1 MIHHKTEVLHLVIKR
16 KIQLTGRSTYT
27 ISLPREWINKL
38 AIDQG
43 DELSILEQADGSLLI
58 SKGSLN
64 TSREKEV
71 TIDIDKLLDINL
83 LEKIIIS
90 KYLAGYSK
98 INISSRN
105 EIQSK
110 IRKAISTTVGNL
122 IGSEI
127 ISEGIREIEIRDL
140 AIHGEFPIDKALR
153 RAHLISRNMQ
163 KLAIESIINSDV
175 ESAHDIF
182 ERENSV
188 DRLYFLIRRE
198 ITTALENPSFLKE
211 LDLKPNEVLYVYPVA
226 KSLEKI
232 ADHSESIAKSC
243 IELNGRKVEN
253 EIAEY
258 LTKYSNE
265 ALEIHTQAIQAFLSK
280 KLDLAF
286 KAIKIF
292 EKLTEKLKSKKLSRN
307 RAADFDVEIQIQLIE
322 RNLDRICGYG
332 IDIAEMAIDRIQ

>member
-1 MIHHKTEVLHLVIKR
+1 LVIKR

-27 ISLPREWINKL
+27 ISLPKEWIDKFSVN
-38 AIDQG
+38 QG
-43 DELSILEQADGSLLI
+43 EELSILEQADGTLLI
-58 SKGSLN
+58 SKGTLN

-71 TIDIDKLLDINL
+71 TIDIDKLLDLAL

-98 INISSRN
+98 IIISSRN
-105 EIQSK
+105 EMLPK
-110 IRKAISTTVGNL
+110 VRKAISTAVGHL
-122 IGSEI
+122 IGCEI
-127 ISEGIREIEIRDL
+127 ISEGLREIEIRDL

-153 RAHLISRNMQ
+153 RGHLIARNMQ
-163 KLAIESIINSDV
+163 KMAIENLIDADI
-175 ESAHDIF
+175 ESAEDIF
-182 ERENSV
+182 EREKSV

-211 LDLKPNEVLYVYPVA
+211 LDLKSHEVLYIYPVA

-232 ADHSESIAKSC
+232 ADHSESIAQSC
-243 IELNGRKVEN
+243 VVLNGTKIDED
-253 EIAEY
+253 IAKY

-265 ALEIHTQAIQAFLSK
+265 AMAIHTQAIQAFLSK
-280 KLDLAF
+280 KLVLAF

-292 EKLTEKLKSKKLSRN
+292 DKLEDQLESKKLTRK
-307 RAADFDVEIQIQLIE
+307 RATDFDVELQIQLVE

>member
-1 MIHHKTEVLHLVIKR
+1 MVIKR

-27 ISLPREWINKL
+27 ISLPREWIDKFSVN
-38 AIDQG
+38 QG
-43 DELSILEQADGSLLI
+43 EELSILEQADGTLLI
-58 SKGSLN
+58 SKGALS

-71 TIDIDKLLDINL
+71 TIDIDKLLDLTL

-98 INISSRN
+98 IIISSRN
-105 EIQSK
+105 EILPK
-110 IRKAISTTVGNL
+110 VRKAISTTVGHL

-127 ISEGIREIEIRDL
+127 ISEGLREIEIRDL

-153 RAHLISRNMQ
+153 RGHLIARNMQ
-163 KLAIESIINSDV
+163 KMAIENLIDADI
-175 ESAHDIF
+175 ESAEDIF
-182 ERENSV
+182 EREKAV

-211 LDLKPNEVLYVYPVA
+211 LDLKSHEVLYIYPVA

-232 ADHSESIAKSC
+232 ADHCESIAKSC
-243 IELNGRKVEN
+243 IELNGTKIDED
-253 EIAEY
+253 IAKY
-258 LTKYSNE
+258 LTKYSTE
-265 ALEIHTQAIQAFLSK
+265 AMKIHTQAIQAFLSK

-292 EKLTEKLKSKKLSRN
+292 DKLEDQLKSKKLSRKKD
-307 RAADFDVEIQIQLIE
+307 ADFDVEIQIQLVE